1 MTTTELRQLVNLCIH
16 NDEAATQQLMTR
28 FRDRVY
34 ALSYRMLGQ
43 RQDAEDVVQ
52 ETFLRAVRSLTS
64 WDQRREFEPWLFQ
77 IAANRCRT
85 LLSRRSR
92 RPTPQP
98 LYEATATDMSQM
110 HAAERDSLAEEMKQ
124 ILDAMRSDWREAFCL
139 FHESEL
145 SYAEIAEQMN
155 RPIGTIKTWVH
166 RARGELI
173 RQLQSREALS

>member
-16 NDEAATQQLMTR
+16 NDEAATQLLMTR

-52 ETFLRAVRSLTS
+52 ETFLRAIRSLTS
-64 WDQRREFEPWLFQ
+64 WDQARDFEPWLFQ

-98 LYEATATDMSQM
+98 LYEATATDESQM
-110 HAAERDSLAEEMKQ
+110 RAAESDGLAEEMRRV
-124 ILDAMRSDWREAFCL
+124 LSSMRSDWCEAFCL
-139 FHESEL
+139 FHESQL
-145 SYAEIAEQMN
+145 SYAEIAERMDC
-155 RPIGTIKTWVH
+155 PVGTVKTWVH